1 MPSYA
6 IIIFM
11 FSSRMGHARR
21 IAEMGTGSWTAG
33 AAAIA
38 VRNIL
43 HLQP

>member
-1 MPSYA
+1 LTGA
-6 IIIFM
+6 G
-11 FSSRMGHARR
+11 RL
-21 IAEMGTGSWTAG
+21 GTGSWTAG